1 MVRQLAHEIKNP
13 LGGLRGAAQLLE
25 RELLDP
31 ALREYTRIIISEAD
45 RLTHLLD
52 SMLGPG
58 RPPAKQLVN
67 VHELLERVYHLLR
80 SEAPEGVTVDRDYDP
95 SLPALTVDPNHIIQA
110 MLNLGRNAIQALS
123 GSARMSGAA
132 SAAVDPAHARRD
144 QREHR
149 RAPPPSGG
157 LHSIRG
163 QRPRGAAGNSRHDFL
178 SARVGARRR
187 HGPGAGDCAG
197 SGEPARRPHRVRQRA
212 RSNDIR
218 DFSAHGFRMN
228 AKPLQVWLVDDDASI
243 RWVLEKALKGSG
255 MTARCF
261 DQADNVLTALR
272 ADAPDVLMTDIRMP
286 GRSGLDLLKEIQVS
300 RPGLPVIVMTAHSD
314 LDAAV
319 AAYQGGAFEYLPK
332 PFDIDKA
339 VDLVRRAAQQ
349 ATVSTDVEAA
359 RRSIPELLGQA
370 AAMQQVFRA
379 VGRLSRSS
387 MTVLI
392 TGESGTGKELVA
404 RALHRHSPR
413 SSKAFVA
420 LNTAAF
426 TADLLESE
434 LFGHEKGAFTGADT
448 LRRGRFEQADG
459 GTLFLDEIGDMSPAL
474 QTRLLR
480 VLAEGEFYRV
490 GGQTPVK
497 VDVRVIAATHQDL
510 EARVKSGHF
519 REDLLH
525 RLNVIRIEIPPLRE
539 RREDIPELLRHY
551 LSVAGQELGVE
562 PKLLTT
568 PAETALVT
576 FDWPGNVR
584 QLVNACRRLTV
595 TAPGRE
601 IRAED
606 IPPDLGGASTGH
618 AANHDWMAK
627 LSHWAEQE
635 LDAGTQRLLDQAVPE
650 VERILIRVALRK
662 ADGLKQDAAKLLG
675 LGPQHAVAQDEGAR
689 HGGRQLIPPRTAA
702 YNRADH
708 G

>member
-1 MVRQLAHEIKNP
+1 
-13 LGGLRGAAQLLE
+13 
-25 RELLDP
+25 
-31 ALREYTRIIISEAD
+31 
-45 RLTHLLD
+45 
-52 SMLGPG
+52 
-58 RPPAKQLVN
+58 
-67 VHELLERVYHLLR
+67 
-80 SEAPEGVTVDRDYDP
+80 
-95 SLPALTVDPNHIIQA
+95 
-110 MLNLGRNAIQALS
+110 
-123 GSARMSGAA
+123 MS
-132 SAAVDPAHARRD
+132 
-144 QREHR
+144 
-149 RAPPPSGG
+149 
-157 LHSIRG
+157 
-163 QRPRGAAGNSRHDFL
+163 
-178 SARVGARRR
+178 
-187 HGPGAGDCAG
+187 
-197 SGEPARRPHRVRQRA
+197 
-212 RSNDIR
+212 
-218 DFSAHGFRMN
+218 

-255 MTARCF
+255 MAARCF
-261 DQADNVLTALR
+261 DQADSALTALR
-272 ADAPDVLMTDIRMP
+272 GDAPDVLMTDIRMP
-286 GRSGLDLLKEIQVS
+286 GRSGLDLLKDIQGS

-349 ATVSTDVEAA
+349 ASVPIDVDAA

-434 LFGHEKGAFTGADT
+434 LFGHEKGAFTGADA

-490 GGQTPVK
+490 GGQTPVR

-510 EARVKSGHF
+510 EMRVKSGHF

-525 RLNVIRIEIPPLRE
+525 RLNVIRIEIPPLRD
-539 RREDIPELLRHY
+539 RREDIPELLYHY
-551 LSVAGQELGVE
+551 LSGAGQELGVE
-562 PKLLTT
+562 PKLLTP
-568 PAETALVT
+568 PAESVLVT

-601 IRAED
+601 IRPED
-606 IPPDLGGASTGH
+606 IPADLGGAPVGH
-618 AANHDWMAK
+618 SANHDWMAK
-627 LSHWAEQE
+627 LSHWAERE

-675 LGPQHAVAQDEGAR
+675 WGRNTLSRKMKELGMEDAV
-689 HGGRQLIPPRTAA
+689 
-702 YNRADH
+702 
-708 G
+708 